1 METDYLVTKSY
12 LESQALE
19 LASGLRRLEEEMDDM
34 YKINLYLLRKYKDDL
49 IQDLQIEIPEG
60 IFNDPWFKLFETAFN
75 QHVDSENETLLMIL
89 ITNKIKDIMKEELPL
104 PWYCYGFGAKV
115 ENGQ

>member
-19 LASGLRRLEEEMDDM
+19 LASGLHHLEEQMDDM

-49 IQDLQIEIPEG
+49 IQDL
-60 IFNDPWFKLFETAFN
+60 
-75 QHVDSENETLLMIL
+75 
-89 ITNKIKDIMKEELPL
+89 
-104 PWYCYGFGAKV
+104 
-115 ENGQ
+115 